1 MTPKELERSYLSLR
15 CWLQR
20 IVLPSAAVLT
30 AALFVFRRVTSD
42 ASVLDH
48 NAVIV
53 GFFILYFVLVRGGH
67 LVMIRSL
74 HNEMMRKYKDAYKDR
89 LRTISKSS
97 LRRHNL
103 GFTLARIKRDLITEF
118 GAK

>member
-1 MTPKELERSYLSLR
+1 MTAKELERSYLSLR

-20 IVLPSAAVLT
+20 VVLPSAALLT
-30 AALFVFRRVTSD
+30 AALIVFKRVTSD
-42 ASVLDH
+42 PSILNH

-67 LVMIRSL
+67 LIMIRSL
-74 HNEMMRKYKDAYKDR
+74 HNEMMRKYKEAYKDR
-89 LRTISKSS
+89 LAAIPRDR

-103 GFTLARIKRDLITEF
+103 GFTLARIKRDLITEY
-118 GAK
+118 GVK